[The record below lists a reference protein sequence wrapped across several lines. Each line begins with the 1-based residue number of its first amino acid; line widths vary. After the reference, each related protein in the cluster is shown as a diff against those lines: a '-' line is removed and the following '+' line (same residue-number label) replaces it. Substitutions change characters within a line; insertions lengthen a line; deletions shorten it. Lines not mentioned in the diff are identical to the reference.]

1 MIWPM
6 YVERD
11 IRDDIERL
19 SEVTGIVGVVG
30 PRQSG
35 KTTLLRKMMPK
46 DASYVLFDDPVARR
60 LFEERLEEFAIQY
73 IRDRPLAVLDEVQYC
88 SEAGTR
94 LKYLVDMGSRLWVTS
109 SSEVLLGRDVLS
121 FLVGRVSVHRLLP
134 FNLREFLRAKGQ
146 RVLTP
151 EIEEDRVREHMTFGG
166 YPNVVLAEGADTKA
180 KLLSDLHLTMVLR
193 DMARTFS
200 IRNLGDIEWL
210 SLYLAQDPGAP
221 LKIDDLASHLEVS
234 RPTVR
239 KYLDAMEK
247 SYLIHLMRP
256 FYTNKRKE
264 LVKQPRVYFLD
275 TGMRNAIAKEFE
287 KVPTGHL
294 FENYVMTELLKM
306 GLAPKYWR
314 TKSKAEVDFVVER
327 GGEVVPIEVKLNVGR
342 KVGTGLRSFIGRYT
356 PETAIVV
363 GLKGDEGSR
372 VVDGCEVRFLRV
384 ASLWRE
390 MTGEAVTE
398 HQDER

>member
-1 MIWPM
+1 M
-6 YVERD
+6 YVKRD

-19 SEVTGIVGVVG
+19 SKVTGIVAVVG

-60 LFEERLEEFAIQY
+60 LFEERLEEFAVQY
-73 IRDRPLAVLDEVQYC
+73 IKDRPLAVLDEVQYC

-94 LKYLVDMGSRLWVTS
+94 LKYLVDMGSKLWVTS

-146 RVLTP
+146 KVLTP

-166 YPNVVLAEGADTKA
+166 YPNVVLAEGADLKA
-180 KLLSDLHLTMVLR
+180 KLLADLHLTMVLR
-193 DMARTFS
+193 VMARTFS

-221 LKIDDLASHLEVS
+221 LKIDDLASHLGVS
-234 RPTVR
+234 RPTVK

-247 SYLIHLMRP
+247 SYLIHLIRP
-256 FYTNKRKE
+256 FYTNKRKGSSSRWGS
-264 LVKQPRVYFLD
+264 PRS
-275 TGMRNAIAKEFE
+275 TGGRSRR
-287 KVPTGHL
+287 PRWTS
-294 FENYVMTELLKM
+294 
-306 GLAPKYWR
+306 W
-314 TKSKAEVDFVVER
+314 SR
-327 GGEVVPIEVKLNVGR
+327 GAGR
-342 KVGTGLRSFIGRYT
+342 WS
-356 PETAIVV
+356 P
-363 GLKGDEGSR
+363 SR
-372 VVDGCEVRFLRV
+372 
-384 ASLWRE
+384 
-390 MTGEAVTE
+390 
-398 HQDER
+398 

>member
-1 MIWPM
+1 M
-6 YVERD
+6 YVKRD

-19 SEVTGIVGVVG
+19 SKVTGIVAVVG

-60 LFEERLEEFAIQY
+60 LFEERLEEFAVQY
-73 IRDRPLAVLDEVQYC
+73 IKDRPLAVLDEVQYC

-94 LKYLVDMGSRLWVTS
+94 LKYLVDMGSKLWVTS

-166 YPNVVLAEGADTKA
+166 YPNVVLAEGADLKA
-180 KLLSDLHLTMVLR
+180 KLLTDLHLTMVLR

-221 LKIDDLASHLEVS
+221 LKIDDLASHLGVS
-234 RPTVR
+234 RPTVK

-247 SYLIHLMRP
+247 SYLIHLIRP

-264 LVKQPRVYFLD
+264 LVKQQRVYFLD
-275 TGMRNAIAKEFE
+275 TGMRNAIAKEFQ

-306 GLAPKYWR
+306 GFAPKYWR
-314 TKSKAEVDFVVER
+314 TKSKAEVDFVVEK
-327 GGEVVPIEVKLNVGR
+327 GGEVVPIEVKLHVVR
-342 KVGTGLRSFIGRYT
+342 KVGTGLRSFIDRYT

-363 GLKGDEGSR
+363 GLKGEEGSK
-372 VVDGCEVRFLRV
+372 VVKGCEVRFLRV

>member
-1 MIWPM
+1 MA
-6 YVERD
+6 
-11 IRDDIERL
+11 
-19 SEVTGIVGVVG
+19 VVG

-60 LFEERLEEFAIQY
+60 LFEERLEEFAVQY
-73 IRDRPLAVLDEVQYC
+73 IKDRPLAVLDEVQYC

-94 LKYLVDMGSRLWVTS
+94 LKYLVDMGSKLWVTS

-166 YPNVVLAEGADTKA
+166 YPNVVLAEGADLKA
-180 KLLSDLHLTMVLR
+180 KLLADLHLTMVMR

-221 LKIDDLASHLEVS
+221 LKIDDLASHLGVS
-234 RPTVR
+234 RPTVK

-247 SYLIHLMRP
+247 SYLIHLMKP

-264 LVKQPRVYFLD
+264 LVKQQRVYFLD
-275 TGMRNAIAKEFE
+275 TGMRNAIAKEFQ

-306 GLAPKYWR
+306 GFAPKYWR
-314 TKSKAEVDFVVER
+314 TKSKAEVDFVVEK
-327 GGEVVPIEVKLNVGR
+327 GGEVVPIEVKLHVVR
-342 KVGTGLRSFIGRYT
+342 KVGTGLRSFIDRYT

-363 GLKGDEGSR
+363 GLMGEEGSK
-372 VVDGCEVRFLRV
+372 VVKGCEVRFVRV

-390 MTGEAVTE
+390 MTGEAVTR
-398 HQDER
+398 HQDDR

>member
-11 IRDDIERL
+11 IRDDVERL
-19 SEVTGIVGVVG
+19 SGVTGIVAVVG

-60 LFEERLEEFAIQY
+60 LFEERLEEFAVQY
-73 IRDRPLAVLDEVQYC
+73 IKDRPLAVLDEVQYC

-94 LKYLVDMGSRLWVTS
+94 LKYLVDTGNKLWVTS

-151 EIEEDRVREHMTFGG
+151 EIEEERVREHMIFGG

-180 KLLSDLHLTMVLR
+180 KLLSDLHLTMVMR

-234 RPTVR
+234 RPTVK

-327 GGEVVPIEVKLNVGR
+327 GGEVVPIEVKLHVGR
-342 KVGTGLRSFIGRYT
+342 KVGTGLRSFIGRYA
-356 PETAIVV
+356 PESAIVV
-363 GLKGDEGSR
+363 GLMGEEGSR
-372 VVDGCEVRFLRV
+372 VVEGCEVRFLRV

>member
-1 MIWPM
+1 M

-11 IRDDIERL
+11 LQVDIERL
-19 SEVTGIVGVVG
+19 SKATGIVAVVG

-35 KTTLLRKMMPK
+35 KTTLLRHMMPK
-46 DASYVLFDDPVARR
+46 EASYVLFDDPVARR
-60 LFEERLEEFAIQY
+60 LFEERLEAFAVQY
-73 IRDRPLAVLDEVQYC
+73 IKDRPLAVLDEVQYC
-88 SEAGTR
+88 ADAGTR
-94 LKYLVDMGSRLWVTS
+94 LKYLVDTGNNLWVTS
-109 SSEVLLGRDVLS
+109 SSEVLLSRDVLS

-166 YPNVVLAEGADTKA
+166 YPNVVLAEGADLKA
-180 KLLSDLHLTMVLR
+180 KLLADLHLTMVLR

-327 GGEVVPIEVKLNVGR
+327 GREVVPIEVKLHVGR
-342 KVGTGLRSFIGRYT
+342 KVGSGLRSFIGRYA

-372 VVDGCEVRFLRV
+372 VVDGCDVQFLRI
-384 ASLWRE
+384 AGLWRA

-398 HQDER
+398 HRDEL

>member
-1 MIWPM
+1 M

-11 IRDDIERL
+11 IRDDIERM
-19 SEVTGIVGVVG
+19 SGATGILAVVG

-35 KTTLLRKMMPK
+35 KTTLLRRMMPK

-60 LFEERLEEFAIQY
+60 LFEERLEEFTIQY
-73 IRDRPLAVLDEVQYC
+73 IKDRPLAVLDEVQYC

-94 LKYLVDMGSRLWVTS
+94 LKYLVDTGNKLWVTS

-151 EIEEDRVREHMTFGG
+151 EIEEERVREHMIFGG
-166 YPNVVLAEGADTKA
+166 YPNVVLAEGAYLKA
-180 KLLSDLHLTMVLR
+180 KLLSDLHLTMVMR

-200 IRNLGDIEWL
+200 INNLGDIEWL

-221 LKIDDLASHLEVS
+221 VKIEDLASHLGVS
-234 RPTVR
+234 RPTVK

-247 SYLIHLMRP
+247 SYLIYLMKP
-256 FYTNKRKE
+256 YYTNKRKE
-264 LVKQPRVYFLD
+264 LVKQQRVYFLD
-275 TGMRNAIAKEFE
+275 TGMRNAISKDFD
-287 KVPTGHL
+287 KIPTGHL

-327 GGEVVPIEVKLNVGR
+327 GREVVPIEVKLQVGR
-342 KVGTGLRSFIGRYT
+342 KVGSGLRSFIGHYA

-372 VVDGCEVRFLRV
+372 VVDGCDVQFLRV
-384 ASLWRE
+384 ASLWRA

-398 HQDER
+398 HQDDR

>member
-1 MIWPM
+1 MA
-6 YVERD
+6 
-11 IRDDIERL
+11 
-19 SEVTGIVGVVG
+19 VVG

-35 KTTLLRKMMPK
+35 KTTLLRRMMPK

-73 IRDRPLAVLDEVQYC
+73 IKDRPLAVLDEVQYC

-94 LKYLVDMGSRLWVTS
+94 LKYLVDTGNKLWVTS

-151 EIEEDRVREHMTFGG
+151 EIEEERVREHMIFGG
-166 YPNVVLAEGADTKA
+166 YPNVVLAEGADLKA
-180 KLLSDLHLTMVLR
+180 KLLSDLRLTMVLR

-200 IRNLGDIEWL
+200 INNLGDIEWL

-221 LKIDDLASHLEVS
+221 VKIEDLASHLGVS
-234 RPTVR
+234 RPTVK

-247 SYLIHLMRP
+247 SYLIYLMKP

-275 TGMRNAIAKEFE
+275 TGMRNAITKDLD

-327 GGEVVPIEVKLNVGR
+327 GREVVPIEVKLQVGR
-342 KVGTGLRSFIGRYT
+342 KVGSGLRSFIGRYA

-372 VVDGCEVRFLRV
+372 VVDGCDVQFLRV
-384 ASLWRE
+384 ASLWRA

-398 HQDER
+398 HQDDR